1 MLNRIA
7 VATLAAMVLAGPALA
22 EPAIYSWTG
31 YGLNVPGSGKCPT
44 YKMTIDVTVVGTD
57 VQGRFQQEG
66 RPERNFKATMGADM
80 KFKTTAIV
88 GGGNQMDVVGSL
100 KEGASTIMLDGYC
113 LFEGKLTRIVSPS
126 SWGRVPDGRLALAPR
141 RGSVAGT
148 SARRSGGNAAG
159 RAETVGLVDEE
170 TCSDAGSVA
179 SLGRGAGPAAD
190 PLPAMQET
198 PSLVEQGKSGNL
210 AGRRQA
216 HSPSPDRHAARQR
229 GPGQAGGQLDMLV
242 SAARDTRLMTIY
254 S

>member
-22 EPAIYSWTG
+22 EPAIFSWTG

-88 GGGNQMDVVGSL
+88 GGGNKMDVVGSL

-113 LFEGKLTRIVSPS
+113 LFEGPLTKR
-126 SWGRVPDGRLALAPR
+126 
-141 RGSVAGT
+141 
-148 SARRSGGNAAG
+148 
-159 RAETVGLVDEE
+159 
-170 TCSDAGSVA
+170 
-179 SLGRGAGPAAD
+179 
-190 PLPAMQET
+190 
-198 PSLVEQGKSGNL
+198 
-210 AGRRQA
+210 
-216 HSPSPDRHAARQR
+216 
-229 GPGQAGGQLDMLV
+229 
-242 SAARDTRLMTIY
+242 
-254 S
+254 